1 MTAMAG
7 RPFIVIGENIHATR
21 VVLLGGSRVAA
32 KLAISCRSTPSSRS
46 IRAAR

>member
-21 VVLLGGSRVAA
+21 VVLRGGSRVAA
-32 KLAISCRSTPSSRS
+32 LADGRPALRRSSG
-46 IRAAR
+46 